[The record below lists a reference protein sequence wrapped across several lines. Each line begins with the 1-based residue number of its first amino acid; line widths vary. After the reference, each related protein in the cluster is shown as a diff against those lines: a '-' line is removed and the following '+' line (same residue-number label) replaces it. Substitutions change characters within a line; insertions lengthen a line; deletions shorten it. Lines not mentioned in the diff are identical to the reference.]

1 MKTLTVPY
9 LPELDKLDSEGISNL
24 MEESAVR
31 QSIGHANWS
40 EFSYRPI
47 STFDIARSDKNLYIR
62 YFVRGNCLRALY
74 THDQDPVWQDSCV
87 EFFTQIPGEN
97 SYYNFEFNCIG
108 TCLASKRISR
118 EESTPLDPDTMAK
131 IIRYP
136 SLGNRPFRE
145 MQGLFAWDLIVII
158 PFEVIGLDGNH
169 LPEKIK
175 ANFYKCADG
184 TSLPHYLSWNPIK
197 TEKPDFHRPEYF
209 GEIYF

>member
-74 THDQDPVWQDSCV
+74 TQDQDPVWQDSCV

-97 SYYNFEFNCIG
+97 TYYNFEFNCIG

-118 EESTPLDPDTMAK
+118 EESTSLDPETMAK
-131 IIRYP
+131 IVRYP

-145 MQGLFAWDLIVII
+145 MQGLFAWDLIVVI
-158 PFEVIGLDGNH
+158 PFEIIGLDGNN

-197 TEKPDFHRPEYF
+197 TENPDFHRPEYF